1 MEKVKLPQKLIHSY
15 IALFAIAVLLFWI
28 KTYTA
33 YQIEFNL
40 GISDALQKFLLF
52 INPVSSALL
61 FLGIAFLFK
70 KRVKLVLIVM
80 DFLLSFLLYAN
91 IVYYRFFN
99 DFITVPVVTQMKS
112 NGGQLGGSILSLMS
126 PWDIFYFT
134 DTIILIVLSLKMFK
148 KVTENDRKPF
158 KIVLLLSVTV
168 FLFNLGLAEKDRPE
182 LLTRS
187 FDRNYLVKYLGA
199 YNFTIYD
206 IVQNIRSSSQR
217 ALASSSDITDVEN
230 YRKANYAAPNSKYF
244 GKAKGMNVIYVSLES
259 FQNFMIDYKINGQEV
274 TPFLNSL
281 AHDGKTFYFDN
292 FYHQTGQGKTSDA
305 EFLMENSLYPMAQGS
320 VFTSKA
326 ENTYQ
331 AAPAI
336 LKGYGYTSAVFHG
349 NYKTF
354 WNRNVMYKALGYD
367 KFFDAEYYSMT
378 DENKKN
384 YGMKDKPYFKESMP
398 MLEGL
403 KQPFYT
409 KFITL
414 SNHFPF
420 EMDPG
425 DTNFPAGDFGDPV
438 VNQYFQSAHYM
449 DESIKQFFDDLK
461 KAGLYDKTVIV
472 LYGDHYGI
480 SENHN
485 EAMKKV
491 LGVNEITPT
500 INAQL
505 QEVPL
510 FIHVPG
516 VKGGV
521 QHQYGGEVDVR
532 PTLLHLLGIDTKD
545 YLEFGS
551 DLLSKQHRN
560 WALFRNGDF
569 VSPTVTEVGDKCYST
584 VTGLPET
591 DNAKCKPIDDKV
603 KTELQMSDE
612 VVYKDLLRFYKPDGY
627 KPINPDDYEYL
638 GPKKQPAVKVTDP
651 ALITKPA
658 GSTDSTGSSE
668 TKNPSDRGNASMS
681 SGASNTTNP

>member
-1 MEKVKLPQKLIHSY
+1 VRGELKMKKINIPNKFKNSY
-15 IALFAIAVLLFWI
+15 MIFFAITVVLFWI
-28 KTYTA
+28 KTYAA
-33 YQIEFNL
+33 YQIEFTL
-40 GISDALQKFLLF
+40 GIDNTLQKFLLL
-52 INPVSSALL
+52 INPISSALFFFGL
-61 FLGIAFLFK
+61 ALLFK
-70 KRVKLVLIVM
+70 KRTKLVMIITH
-80 DFLLSFLLYAN
+80 FLLSFLLYAN

-99 DFITVPVVTQMKS
+99 DFITVPVIMQMKT
-112 NGGQLGGSILSLMS
+112 NAGQLGDSATSLMS
-126 PWDIFYFT
+126 PFDIFYFS
-134 DTIILIVLSLKMFK
+134 DTIILIILALKVFNK
-148 KVTENDRKPF
+148 LIETNRKSF
-158 KIVLLLSVTV
+158 KIVLLFSITT
-168 FLFNLGLAEKDRPE
+168 FLFNLGLAEKDRPQ

-206 IVQNIRSSSQR
+206 VIQNIKSSSQR
-217 ALASSSDITDVEN
+217 ALADSSDITDVEN
-230 YRKANYAAPNSKYF
+230 YRKANYAMPNPEYF

-259 FQNFMIDYKINGQEV
+259 FQNFMIDYKLNGQEV

-281 AHDGKTFYFDN
+281 AHDGNTFYFDN

-305 EFLMENSLYPMAQGS
+305 EFLMENSLYPMSQGAVFINKAQ
-320 VFTSKA
+320 
-326 ENTYQ
+326 NTFQ
-331 AAPAI
+331 ASPAI
-336 LKGYGYTSAVFHG
+336 LKGYGYNSAVFHG

-367 KFFDAEYYSMT
+367 QFFDAEYYSMSE
-378 DENKKN
+378 ENTKN

-398 MLEGL
+398 MLESL

-420 EMDPG
+420 EMDEL
-425 DTNFPAGDFGDPV
+425 DTDFPAGDFGDTV

-449 DESIKQFFDDLK
+449 DQAMEQFFNDLK
-461 KAGLYDKTVIV
+461 ADGLYDKSIIV

-485 EAMKKV
+485 EAMKQV
-491 LGVNEITPT
+491 LGVDEITPT

-532 PTLLHLLGIDTKD
+532 PTVLHLLGIDTKE
-545 YLEFGS
+545 YMEFGS

-569 VSPTVTEVGDKCYST
+569 VSPQFTQINEKCYST
-584 VTGLPET
+584 ETGELAVDT
-591 DNAKCKPIDDKV
+591 TTCKDIDGKI

-612 VVYKDLLRFYKPDGY
+612 IVYKDLLRFYKPNGY
-627 KPINPDDYEYL
+627 TPINPNDYEYL
-638 GPKKQPAVKVTDP
+638 GPK
-651 ALITKPA
+651 
-658 GSTDSTGSSE
+658 GSKTSKT
-668 TKNPSDRGNASMS
+668 TKNH
-681 SGASNTTNP
+681 

>member
-1 MEKVKLPQKLIHSY
+1 MGNSKLWQRLNKSHLT
-15 IALFAIAVLLFWI
+15 FFGIAVILFWL
-28 KTYTA
+28 KTYVA
-33 YQIEFNL
+33 YSIEFKL
-40 GISDALQKFLLF
+40 GIDDNLQKFLLA
-52 INPVSSALL
+52 INPISSALFFFGL
-61 FLGIAFLFK
+61 ALLFK
-70 KRVKLVLIVM
+70 KGTKLVLIIM
-80 DFLLSFLLYAN
+80 NFLLSFLLYAN

-99 DFITVPVVTQMKS
+99 DFITVPVILQAKT
-112 NGGQLGGSILSLMS
+112 NNGQLGDSALSLMS
-126 PWDIFYFT
+126 PFDIFYFT
-134 DTIILIVLSLKMFK
+134 DTILLIFLALKFFK
-148 KVTENDRKPF
+148 KVNVTNRKSF
-158 KIVLLLSVTV
+158 KVVLLFSITV
-168 FLFNLGLAEKDRPE
+168 FLFNLGLAEKDRPQ
-182 LLTRS
+182 LLSRS
-187 FDRNYLVKYLGA
+187 FDRNYIVKYLGA

-206 IVQNIRSSSQR
+206 IIQNIKSSSQR
-217 ALASSSDITDVEN
+217 ALASESDITNVEN
-230 YRKANYAAPNSKYF
+230 YRKANYTPPNPAYF

-259 FQNFMIDYKINGQEV
+259 FQNFMINYKLNGQEV

-281 AHDGKTFYFDN
+281 ANDGEAFYFDN

-305 EFLMENSLYPMAQGS
+305 EFLMENSLYPLSQGAVFINKAQ
-320 VFTSKA
+320 
-326 ENTYQ
+326 NTYQ

-367 KFFDAEYYSMT
+367 QFFDAEYYDMSGT
-378 DENKKN
+378 NVKN
-384 YGMKDKPYFKESMP
+384 YGMKDIPYFKESMP
-398 MLEGL
+398 MLEKL

-425 DTNFPAGDFGDPV
+425 DTDFPAGDFGDSV
-438 VNQYFQSAHYM
+438 VNNYFQSAHYM
-449 DESIKQFFDDLK
+449 DESLKEFFDYLK
-461 KAGLYDKTVIV
+461 ADGLYNNTVIV

-491 LGVNEITPT
+491 LGVDQITPT
-500 INAQL
+500 LNAQL

-545 YLEFGS
+545 YMEFGS
-551 DLLSKQHRN
+551 DLLSQQHRN

-569 VSPTVTEVGDKCYST
+569 VSPNVTQVNEKCYST
-584 VTGLPET
+584 ASGLLEKNNN
-591 DNAKCKPIDDKV
+591 DCKTIYNNV
-603 KTELQMSDE
+603 KNELQMSDE
-612 VVYKDLLRFYKPDGY
+612 VVTKDLLRFYKPSGY
-627 KPINPDDYEYL
+627 TPINPSDYEYL
-638 GPKKQPAVKVTDP
+638 GPKGA
-651 ALITKPA
+651 
-658 GSTDSTGSSE
+658 
-668 TKNPSDRGNASMS
+668 KNSKASK
-681 SGASNTTNP
+681 AN

>member
-1 MEKVKLPQKLIHSY
+1 MEKLRLPHRLNNSHISF
-15 IALFAIAVLLFWI
+15 FAIAVVLFWI
-28 KTYTA
+28 KTYAT
-33 YQIEFNL
+33 YQIEFKL
-40 GISDALQKFLLF
+40 GIDNGLQKFLLA
-52 INPVSSALL
+52 INPISSALFFFGL
-61 FLGIAFLFK
+61 ALLFK
-70 KRVKLVLIVM
+70 KRMKLVLIITN
-80 DFLLSFLLYAN
+80 FILSFLLYAN
-91 IVYYRFFN
+91 VVYYRFFN
-99 DFITVPVVTQMKS
+99 DFITVPVLMQTKT
-112 NGGQLGGSILSLMS
+112 NAGQLGDSATSLMS
-126 PWDIFYFT
+126 PFDIFYFA
-134 DTIILIVLSLKMFK
+134 DTIILIILAIKVFN
-148 KVTENDRKPF
+148 KVTETNRKAF
-158 KIVLLLSVTV
+158 KIVLLFSITT
-168 FLFNLGLAEKDRPE
+168 FLFNLGLAEKDRPQ

-206 IVQNIRSSSQR
+206 IVQNIKSSSQR
-217 ALASSSDITDVEN
+217 ALADSSDVTDAEN
-230 YRKANYAAPNSKYF
+230 YRKANYATPNPEYF

-281 AHDGKTFYFDN
+281 AHDGNTFYFDN

-305 EFLMENSLYPMAQGS
+305 EFLMENSLYPMAQGA
-320 VFTSKA
+320 VFVNKA
-326 ENTYQ
+326 QNTYQ
-331 AAPAI
+331 ASPAI
-336 LKGYGYTSAVFHG
+336 LKGLGYTSAVFHG

-367 KFFDAEYYSMT
+367 QFFDAEYYSMT
-378 DENKKN
+378 DDNKKN
-384 YGMKDKPYFKESMP
+384 YGMKDKPFFKESMP
-398 MLEGL
+398 LLEGL

-420 EMDPG
+420 EMDAE
-425 DTNFPAGDFGDPV
+425 DTDFPAGDFGDTV

-449 DESIKQFFDDLK
+449 DQAMEQFFNDLK
-461 KAGLYDKTVIV
+461 ADGLYDKTVIV

-491 LGVNEITPT
+491 LGVPQITPT
-500 INAQL
+500 INAEL

-545 YLEFGS
+545 YMEFGS
-551 DLLSKQHRN
+551 DLLSKDHRN

-569 VSPTVTEVGDKCYST
+569 VSPTVTQINEKCYT
-584 VTGLPET
+584 TGTNDLTT
-591 DNAKCKPIDDKV
+591 DQNACKDIDNKV
-603 KTELQMSDE
+603 KTELTMSDE
-612 VVYKDLLRFYKPDGY
+612 VVYKDLLRFYKPAGY
-627 KPINPDDYEYL
+627 TPINPDNYEYL
-638 GPKKQPAVKVTDP
+638 GPK
-651 ALITKPA
+651 
-658 GSTDSTGSSE
+658 GSKSKTA
-668 TKNPSDRGNASMS
+668 K
-681 SGASNTTNP
+681 SN

>member
-1 MEKVKLPQKLIHSY
+1 MKKINIPFKFENSY
-15 IALFAIAVLLFWI
+15 MMFFAITVVLFWI
-28 KTYTA
+28 KTYVA
-33 YQIEFNL
+33 YQIEFKL
-40 GISDALQKFLLF
+40 GIDDNLQKFLLL
-52 INPVSSALL
+52 INPISSAL
-61 FLGIAFLFK
+61 FFFGIALLFK
-70 KRVKLVLIVM
+70 KHTKLIM
-80 DFLLSFLLYAN
+80 IIINFILSFLLYAN

-99 DFITVPVVTQMKS
+99 DFITVPVIMQMKT
-112 NGGQLGGSILSLMS
+112 NAGQLGDSTTSLMH
-126 PWDIFYFT
+126 PFDIFYFT
-134 DTIILIVLSLKMFK
+134 DTIVLIVLALKVFNK
-148 KVTENDRKPF
+148 LAATNRKSF
-158 KIVLLLSVTV
+158 KIVLLFAITT
-168 FLFNLGLAEKDRPE
+168 FLFNLGLAEKDRPQ

-206 IVQNIRSSSQR
+206 AIQNIKSSSQR
-217 ALASSSDITDVEN
+217 ALADSSDITDVEN
-230 YRKANYAAPNSKYF
+230 YRKANYAVPNPQYF
-244 GKAKGMNVIYVSLES
+244 GKAKGMNVIYVSMES
-259 FQNFMIDYKINGQEV
+259 FQNFMIDYKLNGQEV

-281 AHDGKTFYFDN
+281 TRDGSNFYFDN

-305 EFLMENSLYPMAQGS
+305 EFLMENSLYPMSQGAVFINKAQ
-320 VFTSKA
+320 
-326 ENTYQ
+326 NTYQ
-331 AAPAI
+331 ASPAI
-336 LKGYGYTSAVFHG
+336 LKGLGYNSAVFHG

-354 WNRNVMYKALGYD
+354 WNRNDMYKALGYD
-367 KFFDAEYYSMT
+367 QFYDAEYYSMSEGNT
-378 DENKKN
+378 KN

-420 EMDPG
+420 EMDPQ
-425 DTNFPAGDFGDPV
+425 DLDFPAGNFGDTV

-449 DESIKQFFDDLK
+449 DEAMKQFFDDLK
-461 KAGLYDKTVIV
+461 ADGLYDKSVII

-491 LGVNEITPT
+491 LGVDEITPT

-516 VKGGV
+516 VKGSV

-545 YLEFGS
+545 YMEFGS

-569 VSPTVTEVGDKCYST
+569 VSPQVTEINDKCYST
-584 VTGLPET
+584 STGELAVNT
-591 DNAKCKPIDDKV
+591 AACKPIDEKV

-612 VVYKDLLRFYKPDGY
+612 IVYKDLLRFYKPNGY
-627 KPINPDDYEYL
+627 APIDPNKYEYL
-638 GPKKQPAVKVTDP
+638 GPKGSKS
-651 ALITKPA
+651 TK
-658 GSTDSTGSSE
+658 G
-668 TKNPSDRGNASMS
+668 TKSH
-681 SGASNTTNP
+681 